1 MQTRHKASELMEV
14 VYRESLLPKENP
26 TLRTCARWFHVD
38 GMLKSRVCTYLL
50 CGDGGCHKRHKLEAE
65 VAFGILVVLDPGAHH
80 PTHPACE
87 KLSSCTIIESAT
99 LSISTRQ
106 NVVILPNDWAFGLWK
121 E

>member
-1 MQTRHKASELMEV
+1 MH
-14 VYRESLLPKENP
+14 
-26 TLRTCARWFHVD
+26 
-38 GMLKSRVCTYLL
+38 LL